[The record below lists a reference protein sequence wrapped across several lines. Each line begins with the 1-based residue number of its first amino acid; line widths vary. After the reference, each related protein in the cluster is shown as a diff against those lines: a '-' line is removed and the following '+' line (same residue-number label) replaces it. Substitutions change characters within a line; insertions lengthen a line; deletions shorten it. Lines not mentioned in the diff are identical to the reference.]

1 MPWQEKS
8 KIEIRQ
14 FRLNGEE
21 AATLL
26 NLFEYNDDGSL
37 KTIIKTALSN
47 ADYREI
53 IYPKKGNQVNKIK

>member
-1 MPWQEKS
+1 LNYNNENQLT

-53 IYPKKGNQVNKIK
+53 IYPKKR